1 MAQDETFHPQPC
13 LVAIEPI
20 SNYIMLEKYTEDRK
34 ADTWT
39 DAMTEA
45 IGDKPIIV
53 IQSTSDEGRGICSH
67 VKKGLGAHHSPDTFH
82 VQNEIVKA
90 TSGPLA
96 SKKRQAEKALA
107 EATKTL
113 GQPGDQCCLSSL

>member
-1 MAQDETFHPQPC
+1 M
-13 LVAIEPI
+13 AIEPV
-20 SNYIMLEKYTEDRK
+20 SNYIILEQYAKDRK

-39 DAMTEA
+39 EAMTEA
-45 IGDKPIIV
+45 IGDKPITV

-67 VKKGLGAHHSPDTFH
+67 VKNGLGAHHSPDLFH
-82 VQNEIVKA
+82 VQHEIVKA

-96 SKKRQAEKALA
+96 SKKRQAENTLA

-113 GQPGDQCCLSSL
+113 KQQQKTQV